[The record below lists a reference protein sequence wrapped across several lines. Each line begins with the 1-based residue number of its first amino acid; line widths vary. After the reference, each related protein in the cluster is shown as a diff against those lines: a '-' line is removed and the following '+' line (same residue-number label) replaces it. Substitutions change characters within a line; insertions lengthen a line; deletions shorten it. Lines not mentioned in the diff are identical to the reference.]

1 MGLKFMNTTTGLTFL
16 LLMVGIYT
24 KEVGADLTCGMNWP
38 LCDGAVYG
46 VFPANIPSAIEWSH
60 RFLAFI
66 VGILI
71 LFAVYRAWKIYGK
84 DSRITKSIIFSALL
98 LPIQVGLGAV
108 TVMKVRLF
116 PGGNRI
122 LIEPLISVAH
132 NAVGVLILVALVSA
146 TLWEWDKKKIS

>member
-84 DSRITKSIIFSALL
+84 DSRITKSIY
-98 LPIQVGLGAV
+98 
-108 TVMKVRLF
+108 
-116 PGGNRI
+116 
-122 LIEPLISVAH
+122 
-132 NAVGVLILVALVSA
+132 
-146 TLWEWDKKKIS
+146 